1 MNTERRHMLADP
13 LSSLIRIVNLLC
25 WALFFTALL
34 LFHYARPEI
43 DYGLLRYMQ
52 VDVRED
58 WLTGT
63 KPLLYIILMVCS
75 MMSLAAFSLL
85 RQRSR
90 RSEDS
95 RGYNLLGI
103 TLFSIALLLIISL

>member
-1 MNTERRHMLADP
+1 MNTERRHRIADP

-25 WALFFTALL
+25 WALFFIALV

-43 DYGLLRYMQ
+43 DYGLLRYLH

-58 WLTGT
+58 WLTGA
-63 KPLLYIILMVCS
+63 KPLLYVILMVCT

-85 RQRSR
+85 RHRSR
-90 RSEDS
+90 RAQDG

-103 TLFSIALLLIISL
+103 TLFSIALILIISL